1 VTRQRLCH
9 QALLAVL
16 AATLA
21 FAPAASA
28 GGPLLVVGATEDAVR
43 SQVLADSKA
52 QMDLIA
58 MAGLRGVRITQVWSP
73 GETAL
78 SADDLATLATVAEA
92 ARLDGIEVLVSV
104 INADAQTTPLSD
116 QDQEDFAAYAA
127 SLVTAVPEI
136 RHVIVGNE
144 PNLNLYWLPQFDADG
159 GDAAATAY
167 ESLLARTYDA
177 IKAADPQVEVI
188 GGAVSPRGNDNPEG
202 IRLTHSPTTFIP
214 DMGAAYRASGRTTPI
229 MDAFAFHPYEDNSS
243 IAPVSGLH
251 PKSTSV
257 AIGDYGKLVALLGQ
271 AFDGT
276 AQPGSALPVY
286 DDEFGVQSQIPPEK
300 APLYTGTEPALT
312 KPVDEATQAE
322 YYRQAIQLAFCEP
335 TVKGLFF
342 FHSVDETDLHAWQSG
357 LYYADGTPK
366 ASLAPT
372 KLAIAQ
378 ARRGVVARCP
388 GLALTPRASAS
399 RRGRRLVLSCDIDCS
414 YVARLYR
421 LPGKLLATRR
431 GRALGGTPATLPLSA
446 PRTPGRYR
454 LRLALQAPVNPGRS
468 VVVLLNVRVH

>member
-1 VTRQRLCH
+1 V
-9 QALLAVL
+9 LATVL
-16 AATLA
+16 AAVLA
-21 FAPAASA
+21 FAPAVSA
-28 GGPLLVVGATEDAVR
+28 GGPLLLIGATEDAVR
-43 SQVLADSKA
+43 SPVLADSMV

-58 MAGLRGVRITQVWSP
+58 MAGFRGVRITQVWSP

-78 SADDLATLATVAEA
+78 SADDLTTLSAVTDA
-92 ARLDGIEVLVSV
+92 AQLDGIEVIVSV
-104 INADAQTTPLSD
+104 INADAKTTPLSD
-116 QDQEDFAAYAA
+116 QDQTDFATYAA
-127 SLVTAVPEI
+127 SLVTAVPAI

-144 PNLNLYWLPQFDADG
+144 PNLNLYWLPQFDAGG

-167 ESLLARTYDA
+167 ETLLARTYDA
-177 IKAADPQVEVI
+177 IKAADPLVEVI
-188 GGAVSPRGNDNPEG
+188 GGAVSPRGNDKPDG

-214 DMGAAYRASGRTTPI
+214 DLGAAFRATGRTAPI

-243 IAPVSGLH
+243 IAPVAGLH

-276 AQPGSALPVY
+276 AQPGSALPIY
-286 DDEFGVQSQIPPEK
+286 DDEFGVQSQVPPEK
-300 APLYTGTEPALT
+300 ASLYSGTEPTLT

-322 YYRQAIQLAFCEP
+322 YYRQAVQLAFCEP

-342 FHSVDETDLHAWQSG
+342 FHSIDETDLHAWQSG
-357 LYYADGTPK
+357 LYYPDGTPK

-372 KLAIAQ
+372 KLAIDQ

-388 GLALTPRASAS
+388 GLALTPKGNAS
-399 RRGRRLVLSCDIDCS
+399 RQGRRIVLSCDIDCS

-431 GRALGGTPATLPLSA
+431 GRALGGTPKTLPLEA
-446 PRTPGRYR
+446 PLTAGRYR
-454 LRLALQAPVNPGRS
+454 LRLTLQAPVNPGRPT
-468 VVVLLNVRVH
+468 VVLLNVRVR

>member
-1 VTRQRLCH
+1 
-9 QALLAVL
+9 VL
-16 AATLA
+16 AAALA

-28 GGPLLVVGATEDAVR
+28 GGPLLLIGATEDAVR
-43 SQVLADSKA
+43 SSVLADSKA

-58 MAGLRGVRITQVWSP
+58 MAGFRGVRITQVWTP

-78 SADDLATLATVAEA
+78 SPDQVAILSNVTDA
-92 ARLDGIEVLVSV
+92 AELDGIEVIASV
-104 INADAQTTPLSD
+104 INADAKTTPLTDED
-116 QDQEDFAAYAA
+116 QADFAAYAA
-127 SLVTAVPEI
+127 SLVTAAPAI

-177 IKAADPQVEVI
+177 IKAADPTVEVI
-188 GGAVSPRGNDNPEG
+188 GGAVSPRGNDNPYG
-202 IRLTHSPTTFIP
+202 IRLTHSPTTFIA
-214 DMGAAYRASGRTTPI
+214 DLGAAYRASGRTTPI

-243 IAPVSGLH
+243 IAPVKGLH
-251 PKSTSV
+251 PKSTSI
-257 AIGDYGKLVALLGQ
+257 AIADYGKLVTLLGQ

-276 AQPGSALPVY
+276 AQAGSALPIY

-300 APLYTGTEPALT
+300 ASLYTGTEPALT
-312 KPVDEATQAE
+312 KPVDETTQAE

-335 TVKGLFF
+335 TVKGLFI

-357 LYYADGTPK
+357 LYYPDQTPK

-372 KLAIAQ
+372 KLAIEQ

-388 GLALTPRASAS
+388 GLALRPRAKVS
-399 RRGRRLVLSCDIDCS
+399 RHGRSLALSCDIDCS
-414 YVARLYR
+414 YVAQLYR
-421 LPGKLLATRR
+421 LPAKLLLTRR
-431 GRALGGTPATLPLSA
+431 GRVVGGTAATLAVRVPATA
-446 PRTPGRYR
+446 GRFR
-454 LRLALQAPVNPGRS
+454 LRVTTRAPVNPGRPA
-468 VVVLLNVRVH
+468 VALLTMTVH